1 MMKQPEEG
9 SVRGRG
15 YLATGLVA
23 MGLILA
29 PAGVRGADT
38 NYVDHFGFTG
48 PEIFPIDSAISHLRV
63 ADIDGDGLKD
73 VLVVNNARSKITL
86 LLNQTGRTNA
96 VEKAKLKPELNDLP
110 PDARFRLESIASEKR
125 ISSLV
130 VTDLNG
136 DGRPDLAYY
145 GEPKELVV
153 QYNLGTNGWSAP
165 KKWTIE
171 DGTLGVDALAA
182 GDLNG
187 DGLADLVL
195 LGENNCYFLAQKPG
209 HDLAEPERLPYSG
222 AVKAIQVLD
231 VDGDGRDDLLLV
243 NWESNFPF
251 RFRLQN
257 QAGQLGPEIY
267 FAQAPARAYLADDLN
282 GDHKTEI
289 VTIAQRSGR
298 AQLSAFTSAPAEPL
312 LKDLRAGQF
321 HVLPLNKTGKAKR
334 GVLWA
339 DVNGDHRPDL
349 LVSEPDGGQITVYL
363 QKEDGTLD
371 AARGFPTLAGV
382 GEIAVA
388 DWDKDG
394 RNEVFLLSTE
404 ERQIGV
410 TRFANGKLPFPKIL
424 PVDGKPLACAAGVL
438 DPDGA
443 PCLAVLVD
451 QEGKRSLEIHR
462 ADGPVVTR
470 KLSPQFKA
478 NPVSM
483 TVMDVDQDGLN
494 DLVVLIQY
502 EKLKILRQTRGQG
515 FEELD
520 LTPPGG
526 AAEQPWLAVADVDG
540 DGKPE
545 LLLAQKNFVRAVVL
559 QSEANTVG
567 DQKPTWNLKVK
578 EQINGAGS
586 NSRIVGA
593 AAVATGAPGS
603 GALVLLD
610 AERKAATVCERD
622 AAGVWQIVKNVPL
635 PVTEYSSLRPVA
647 LGGAGGALAFMG
659 LNSVA
664 WMAFQGGV
672 WELKELDGYE
682 TPVKDG
688 YLHDVVSGDLNQDGV
703 KDLVFLET
711 AKNYVDIV
719 TFAPPRKLVPANR
732 WRVFEERTFR
742 SRRTGE
748 GFEPRE
754 AVVADVTG
762 DKKNDLLIIVHDR
775 VILYPQE

>member
-520 LTPPGG
+520 LTPP
-526 AAEQPWLAVADVDG
+526 AARP
-540 DGKPE
+540 
-545 LLLAQKNFVRAVVL
+545 
-559 QSEANTVG
+559 
-567 DQKPTWNLKVK
+567 
-578 EQINGAGS
+578 
-586 NSRIVGA
+586 NSPGWRWRCGWRRQ
-593 AAVATGAPGS
+593 TGAPVGAEEFCARRGPAKRGEYGRRPEAHLEFESQRADQRRRQQFAHCGRGGGGDRRAGERRPGVAGRRAQSRDRVRAGRGGGMADRQERAVAGYRVFQSAARRPGWRRRRAGLHGAEFRGLDGLS
-603 GALVLLD
+603 GRRL
-610 AERKAATVCERD
+610 
-622 AAGVWQIVKNVPL
+622 
-635 PVTEYSSLRPVA
+635 
-647 LGGAGGALAFMG
+647 
-659 LNSVA
+659 
-664 WMAFQGGV
+664 
-672 WELKELDGYE
+672 ELKELDGYE